1 MGYKNIMISNSVK
14 LSVKNQQL
22 QIGGK
27 EDVTI
32 PLEDINCIL
41 IENMTVSFS
50 SYLLQVCSEYGITVY
65 FCDEK
70 HLPNAVL
77 LPLVRHSRH
86 YKMLKAQMD
95 INKPFQKRLW
105 QQLVIQKIEN
115 QSRCLQFL
123 KRDGWKQLD
132 SMQRQVLSGD
142 KTNVEARAAA
152 LYFRELVGVK
162 FYREEDSIINA
173 ALNYGY
179 AILRGLI
186 ARTLICYGFEPSIGL
201 FHHSELNSYNLA
213 DDFIEP
219 FRPVVDLYVMNHFQ
233 DIEKESD
240 LTPERKKGLFR
251 LLSFDMMIQG
261 EKHSVSNSVDKAVM
275 SFNSCLMGLKEE
287 LLLPVLIL
295 EQVHQYE

>member
-22 QIGGK
+22 QINGV
-27 EDVTI
+27 EEVRI

-41 IENMTVSFS
+41 IENMNVSLS
-50 SYLLQVCSEYGITVY
+50 AYLLQVCSEYGIAVY

-86 YKMLKAQMD
+86 YKMLKAQLE

-105 QQLVIQKIEN
+105 QQLVTQKISN
-115 QSRCLQFL
+115 QSRCLRFL
-123 KRDGWKQLD
+123 GKNGWQQLD
-132 SMQRQVLSGD
+132 SMQKQVLSAD
-142 KTNVEARAAA
+142 KTNIEAKAAA
-152 LYFRELVGVK
+152 LYFRELVGAK
-162 FYREEDSIINA
+162 FYREEDSIINS

-219 FRPVVDLYVMNHFQ
+219 FRPIVDLYVMNHFQ
-233 DIEKESD
+233 YLEEESD
-240 LTPERKKGLFR
+240 LTPNMKRGLFR
-251 LLSFDMMIQG
+251 LLSFNMIIQE
-261 EKHSVSNSVDKAVM
+261 EKHSVSNSIDKAIM

-287 LLLPVLIL
+287 LLLPIL
-295 EQVHQYE
+295 MPEQIHQYE

>member
-22 QIGGK
+22 QISGM
-27 EDVTI
+27 EEVTI

-41 IENMTVSFS
+41 IENMTISLS
-50 SYLLQVCSEYGITVY
+50 SYLLQACSEQGIAVY
-65 FCDEK
+65 LCDGK
-70 HLPNAVL
+70 HLPNTVL

-86 YKMLKAQMD
+86 YKMLKAQLE

-105 QQLVIQKIEN
+105 QQLVIQKIIN
-115 QSRCLQFL
+115 QSRCLRFL
-123 KRDGWKQLD
+123 EREGWQQLD
-132 SMQRQVLSGD
+132 AMQRQVLSGD

-152 LYFRELVGVK
+152 FYFRELVGTK
-162 FYREEDSIINA
+162 FYREEDSIINS

-186 ARTLICYGFEPSIGL
+186 ARTLICYGFEPSVGL

-219 FRPVVDLYVMNHFQ
+219 FRPIVDLYVMNHFQ
-233 DIEKESD
+233 YLERESD
-240 LTPERKKGLFR
+240 LTPDMKKGLFR
-251 LLSFDMMIQG
+251 LLSFDMTIQE

-287 LLLPVLIL
+287 LLLPVLIP
-295 EQVHQYE
+295 EQVHRYE

>member
-1 MGYKNIMISNSVK
+1 MGYKNIMISNPVK

-22 QIGGK
+22 QINGVEEIK
-27 EDVTI
+27 I

-41 IENMTVSFS
+41 IENMTVSLS
-50 SYLLQVCSEYGITVY
+50 TYLLQACSEYGIVVY
-65 FCDEK
+65 LCDEK
-70 HLPNAVL
+70 HLPNTVL

-86 YKMLKAQMD
+86 YKMLKAQLE

-105 QQLVIQKIEN
+105 QQLVIQKISN
-115 QSRCLQFL
+115 QSRCLRFL
-123 KRDGWKQLD
+123 ERDGWQQLD
-132 SMQRQVLSGD
+132 SMQRQVLSAD
-142 KTNVEARAAA
+142 KTNIEAKAAA

-162 FYREEDSIINA
+162 FYREEDSIINS

-219 FRPVVDLYVMNHFQ
+219 FRPIVDLYVMNHFQ
-233 DIEKESD
+233 YLEKNSD
-240 LTPERKKGLFR
+240 FTSDMKRGLFR
-251 LLSFDMMIQG
+251 LLSFDMIIQG
-261 EKHSVSNSVDKAVM
+261 EKHSVSNSIDKAVM
-275 SFNSCLMGLKEE
+275 SFNSCLMGVKEE

-295 EQVHQYE
+295 EQVHKYE

>member
-14 LSVKNQQL
+14 LAVKNQQL
-22 QIGGK
+22 QISGMG
-27 EDVTI
+27 DTTI

-41 IENMTVSFS
+41 IENMTVSLS
-50 SYLLQVCSEYGITVY
+50 SYFLQACSEHGIAVY
-65 FCDEK
+65 LCDGK
-70 HLPNAVL
+70 HLPNTVL

-86 YKMLKAQMD
+86 YKMLRAQIE
-95 INKPFQKRLW
+95 INKPLQKRLW
-105 QQLVIQKIEN
+105 QQLVIQKIVN
-115 QSRCLQFL
+115 QSRCLKFL
-123 KRDGWKQLD
+123 KRDGWQQLD
-132 SMQRQVLSGD
+132 GLQKQVLSGD

-152 LYFRELVGVK
+152 LYFRELVGAK
-162 FYREEDSIINA
+162 FCREEDSIINS

-179 AILRGLI
+179 AIIRGLV
-186 ARTLICYGFEPSIGL
+186 ARTLVCYGFEPSIGL

-219 FRPVVDLYVMNHFQ
+219 FRPIVDFYVMNHFKYT
-233 DIEKESD
+233 EKESD
-240 LTPERKKGLFR
+240 LTPEMKKGIFR
-251 LLSFDMMIQG
+251 LLSFDMEVQG

-287 LLLPVLIL
+287 LLLPVLML